1 MPAVRSHILGATLL
15 ASITL
20 LGTFVEA
27 ASAAGVSVA
36 PNRIVLQGRTLAAT
50 VYLSNR
56 SDKPSTYR
64 IGLARLRMLPSGDI
78 VRDDDDRDTG
88 ELYAD
93 QIIRY
98 SPRRAVIPPG
108 GSQTVRLLVRRPR
121 GDMPQNAEYRAHLS
135 VRSIPDVP
143 RLEELQ
149 ESEPA
154 PLGDDEISVR
164 AVATVETLVP
174 IIVRFG
180 RLEAEA
186 EIRDLSVALG
196 PAPEAHLA
204 LVRSGARSLYGEL
217 AVRHVALDGETT
229 DLGMIR
235 GLAVYTPIT
244 GREIDCSLEIPAG
257 VDLTSGTLVAEFH
270 ETPDGGGDQ
279 TASAEIPLGRTGTD

>member
-1 MPAVRSHILGATLL
+1 MPAVRSPILGATLL

-36 PNRIVLQGRTLAAT
+36 PDRIVLQGRTSPPRSICRTAAT
-50 VYLSNR
+50 SR
-56 SDKPSTYR
+56 APTASAWRACACFRRATSC
-64 IGLARLRMLPSGDI
+64 A
-78 VRDDDDRDTG
+78 DDDDRDTG

-279 TASAEIPLGRTGTD
+279 TASAAIPLGRTGTD